1 MEWKSHREMLRRCL
15 VERACKLAQACIW
28 GFDDSEGERLGDAE
42 IGMAPKAL
50 RGDDIVD
57 G

>member
-1 MEWKSHREMLRRCL
+1 MLRRCL